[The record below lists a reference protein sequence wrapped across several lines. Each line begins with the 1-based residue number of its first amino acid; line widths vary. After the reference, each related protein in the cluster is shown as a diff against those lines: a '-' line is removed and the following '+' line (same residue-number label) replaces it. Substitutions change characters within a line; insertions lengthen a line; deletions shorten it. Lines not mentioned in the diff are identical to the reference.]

1 MAKSNAILNI
11 IFGADTKQLDRALGG
26 VAKKLRGTAEN
37 LNGLGQSLSLGLTAP
52 IAAFAGLA
60 TKSFVDSAK
69 AIAQVEAAVKSTGGA
84 AGRSVDQLSTL
95 AEGLQRVSLF
105 DDDEILQNVT
115 ANLLTFTN
123 VAGTEFDRAQ
133 QAVLDLSTRLGTDLT
148 SATVQVGKAL
158 NDPIKGV
165 TSLGRAGVQFTAQ
178 QKELIETLV
187 ESGDVA
193 GAQAVIL
200 GELETQFGG
209 AAAAAANAD
218 PYTQLANEIGNLAEE
233 FGGIINDAIKPL
245 LGFIRE
251 VVDEVK
257 GWSDGTKTLALV
269 IAGLLAAIGPT
280 LIAVGAMIDAFVT
293 IKGAMKLLT
302 IEQLKLNA
310 AALAN
315 PYVLLAAAMVGLGV
329 AIFQMSKRATDAE
342 TKVAAL
348 RDKVNDLTDAE
359 ANLEKQKAISDQAE
373 KVRKLAAEYEVL
385 SKQRAQGDQF
395 EQRIFNQR
403 KQQVKDELANAQK
416 TLEGYQKLATQKES
430 DAYWSGVAKERLAEL
445 NGTRRASNQA
455 VTEEADA
462 LAAVEQPAKNYVDTL
477 NERLAAIDAEYKIT
491 GDLNDRVTA
500 QAEAYKTAAIAAQ
513 LLGNE
518 TEALA
523 LKQEMLNRAVA
534 PEMLTPINPNAD
546 TSGVTNTEGPI
557 VSNATTEAINAQI
570 DAMTGLGS
578 AFDDTKQKGLDFA
591 AAVEQAIEQA
601 AESIVINLAAMAGQA
616 LSSGQGMKG
625 AGRMILGT
633 IADLAIRVGEI
644 AVGVGITI
652 KGIQKALAN
661 LNPAVA
667 LIAGV
672 ALIALG
678 SYAKAELAKSAQ
690 GRSSSG
696 GGGASLGVPAFAQ
709 GGLVTGPMLAMVGDN
724 PSGKEAIIPFERMGE
739 FMKMMG
745 GGQGAQQVVV
755 TGRISGRDLILSNER
770 TRYDRT
776 RTKG

>member
-26 VAKKLRGTAEN
+26 VAKKLRSTAEN
-37 LNGLGQSLSLGLTAP
+37 LNGLGQNLSLGLTAP

-84 AGRSVDQLSTL
+84 AGRSVDQLSEM

-158 NDPIKGV
+158 NDPVKGV
-165 TSLGRAGVQFTAQ
+165 TALGRAGVQFTAQ

-233 FGGIINDAIKPL
+233 FGGIINDALKPL
-245 LGFIRE
+245 LAFIRD

-257 GWSDGTKTLALV
+257 GWSDGTKTLAAV
-269 IAGLLAAIGPT
+269 IGALLAALGPT
-280 LIAVGAMIDAFVT
+280 LIAVAAMIDAFVT
-293 IKGAMKLLT
+293 LRGALKLLT
-302 IEQLKLNA
+302 MEQLKLNA

-329 AIFQMSKRATDAE
+329 AIFEMSKRATDAE
-342 TKVAAL
+342 TKVAGL
-348 RDKVNDLTDAE
+348 RDKIDGLTDAE
-359 ANLEKQKAISDQAE
+359 ARLEKQKAISDQAE

-430 DAYWSGVAKERLAEL
+430 DAYWSGVASERLAEL
-445 NGTRRASNQA
+445 NGRRKTSNQL
-455 VTEEADA
+455 VTDEADA
-462 LAAVEQPAKNYVDTL
+462 LASVEQPAKTYIDTL
-477 NERLAAIDAEYKIT
+477 NERLAAIDAEYAIT
-491 GDLNDRVTA
+491 GNLNDRVTA

-523 LKQEMLNRAVA
+523 LKQQMLARVAAPEALTVA
-534 PEMLTPINPNAD
+534 PLRNAPVTPEIVVN
-546 TSGVTNTEGPI
+546 TNTA
-557 VSNATTEAINAQI
+557 SAIQAQI
-570 DAMTGLGS
+570 DALTGLGT
-578 AFDDTKQKGLDFA
+578 AYDNAQQKGLDFA
-591 AAVEQAIEQA
+591 SAIEDAIEQA
-601 AESIVINLAAMAGQA
+601 AESIVFNLAAMAGAA
-616 LSSGQGMKG
+616 LSSGDGMQG
-625 AGRMILGT
+625 AGRMIIATL
-633 IADLAIRVGEI
+633 ADLAIQVGQI
-644 AVGVGITI
+644 AIGVGITI
-652 KGIQKALAN
+652 DGIQKALVN
-661 LNPAVA
+661 LNPYVA
-667 LIAGV
+667 LAAGIALV
-672 ALIALG
+672 ALG
-678 SYAKAELAKSAQ
+678 SFAKSELAKAARRQST
-690 GRSSSG
+690 GGSG
-696 GGGASLGVPAFAQ
+696 PSLGVPAFAQ

-724 PSGKEAIIPFERMGE
+724 ASGKEAIIPFERMGE

-745 GGQGAQQVVV
+745 GGQSTQQVVV

-770 TRYDRT
+770 TIYDRT

>member
-165 TSLGRAGVQFTAQ
+165 TALGRAGVQFTAQ

-233 FGGIINDAIKPL
+233 FGGIINDALKPL

-430 DAYWSGVAKERLAEL
+430 DAYWSGIAKERLAEL

-455 VTEEADA
+455 VTDEADA
-462 LAAVEQPAKNYVDTL
+462 LASVEQPAKTYVDTL

-523 LKQEMLNRAVA
+523 LKQEMLNRSIAPEPLAVA
-534 PEMLTPINPNAD
+534 PLANAAVTPEIVV
-546 TSGVTNTEGPI
+546 SG
-557 VSNATTEAINAQI
+557 STTEAINQLIEAT
-570 DAMTGLGS
+570 TGVGT
-578 AFDDTKQKGLDFA
+578 AFDDARQKGLNFANDVASAIESAVEGMVVDFA
-591 AAVEQAIEQA
+591 M
-601 AESIVINLAAMAGQA
+601 MAGAA

-625 AGRMILGT
+625 MGRMILT
-633 IADLAIRVGEI
+633 TLADLAIQVGQI
-644 AVGVGITI
+644 AIGVGISIEGI
-652 KGIQKALAN
+652 KKALAT

-667 LIAGV
+667 IIAGV
-672 ALIALG
+672 ALVAIG
-678 SYAKAELAKSAQ
+678 SFAKSELAKAAQ
-690 GRSSSG
+690 RRSSG
-696 GGGASLGVPAFAQ
+696 GGAGASLGVPAFAQ

-745 GGQGAQQVVV
+745 GGQSAQQVVV

>member
-26 VAKKLRGTAEN
+26 VAKKLRSTAEN

-84 AGRSVDQLSTL
+84 AGKSVDGL
-95 AEGLQRVSLF
+95 AKMASELQRVSLF

-165 TSLGRAGVQFTAQ
+165 TALGRAGVQFSAQ
-178 QKELIETLV
+178 QKELIATLV

-200 GELETQFGG
+200 SELETQFGG

-233 FGGIINDAIKPL
+233 FGGIINDALKPL
-245 LGFIRE
+245 LAFIRD

-257 GWSDGTKTLALV
+257 GWSDETKTLAVV
-269 IAGLLAAIGPT
+269 IGGLLAALGPT
-280 LIAVGAMIDAFVT
+280 LIAVGALINSFVT
-293 IKGAMKLLT
+293 LRGALKLLT

-342 TKVAAL
+342 TKVAGL
-348 RDKVNDLTDAE
+348 RDKIDGLTDAE
-359 ANLEKQKAISDQAE
+359 ARLEKQKAISDQAE

-416 TLEGYQKLATQKES
+416 TLEGYQKLSTQKES
-430 DAYWSGVAKERLAEL
+430 DAYWSQRRTAEIQAQAEAERKAALEAELAAADAKRRREEAAAAAIAYQTQLEQRLA
-445 NGTRRASNQA
+445 G
-455 VTEEADA
+455 
-462 LAAVEQPAKNYVDTL
+462 
-477 NERLAAIDAEYKIT
+477 IDAEYAIT

-500 QAEAYKTAAIAAQ
+500 QAAAFRDAAIAAQ

-523 LKQEMLNRAVA
+523 LKQEMLARVAAPEALAVA
-534 PEMLTPINPNAD
+534 PLTNAP
-546 TSGVTNTEGPI
+546 VTPEI
-557 VSNATTEAINAQI
+557 VVGNSAADAIQAQI
-570 DAMTGLGS
+570 EATTGLGT
-578 AFDDTKQKGLDFA
+578 AFDDTRQKAVGFA
-591 AAVEQAIEQA
+591 TDVAGAMETA
-601 AESIVINLAAMAGQA
+601 AEGMAVSFGMMLGESLATGDK
-616 LSSGQGMKG
+616 LQGVG
-625 AGRMILGT
+625 TMILT
-633 IADLAIRVGEI
+633 TLADLAIQVGQI
-644 AVGVGITI
+644 AIGVGISVEAI
-652 KGIQKALAN
+652 KTALMT
-661 LNPAVA
+661 LNPIVAV
-667 LIAGV
+667 IAGI
-672 ALIALG
+672 ALVALG
-678 SYAKAELAKSAQ
+678 SAAKNALAQSA
-690 GRSSSG
+690 G
-696 GGGASLGVPAFAQ
+696 GGDSAGSRGVPAFAQ

-739 FMKMMG
+739 FMKMA
-745 GGQGAQQVVV
+745 GAGEPKTQNVVV
-755 TGRISGRDLILSNER
+755 TGRISGRDIYITNER
-770 TRYDRT
+770 ATKETKRYR
-776 RTKG
+776 

>member
-26 VAKKLRGTAEN
+26 VAKKLRSTAEN
-37 LNGLGQSLSLGLTAP
+37 LNGLGQNLSLGLTAP

-84 AGRSVDQLSTL
+84 AGRSVDQLSEM

-158 NDPIKGV
+158 NDPVKGV
-165 TSLGRAGVQFTAQ
+165 TALGRAGVQFTAQ

-233 FGGIINDAIKPL
+233 FGGIINDALKPL
-245 LGFIRE
+245 LAFIRD

-257 GWSDGTKTLALV
+257 GWSDGTKTLAVV
-269 IAGLLAAIGPT
+269 IGALLAALGPT
-280 LIAVGAMIDAFVT
+280 LIAVAAMIDAFVT
-293 IKGAMKLLT
+293 LRGALKLLT
-302 IEQLKLNA
+302 MEQLKLNA

-329 AIFQMSKRATDAE
+329 AIFEMSKRATDAE
-342 TKVAAL
+342 TKVAGL
-348 RDKVNDLTDAE
+348 RDKIDGLTDAE
-359 ANLEKQKAISDQAE
+359 ARLEKQKAISDQAE

-430 DAYWSGVAKERLAEL
+430 DAYWSGVASERLAEL
-445 NGTRRASNQA
+445 NGRRKTSNQL
-455 VTEEADA
+455 VTDEADA
-462 LAAVEQPAKNYVDTL
+462 LASVEQPAKTYIDTL
-477 NERLAAIDAEYKIT
+477 NERLAAIDAEYAIT
-491 GDLNDRVTA
+491 GNLNDRVTA

-523 LKQEMLNRAVA
+523 LKQQMLARAAAPEPLAVA
-534 PEMLTPINPNAD
+534 PLANAPVTPEIVTGNGAAD
-546 TSGVTNTEGPI
+546 
-557 VSNATTEAINAQI
+557 AIQAQI
-570 DAMTGLGS
+570 EATTGLGT
-578 AFDDTKQKGLDFA
+578 AFDDTRQKAVGFA
-591 AAVEQAIEQA
+591 TDVAGAMETA
-601 AESIVINLAAMAGQA
+601 AEGMAVSFGMMLGESLATGNK
-616 LSSGQGMKG
+616 LQGVG
-625 AGRMILGT
+625 TMILT
-633 IADLAIRVGEI
+633 TLADLAIQVGQI
-644 AVGVGITI
+644 AIGVGISVEAI
-652 KGIQKALAN
+652 KTALMT
-661 LNPAVA
+661 LNPIVAV
-667 LIAGV
+667 IAGI
-672 ALIALG
+672 ALVALG
-678 SYAKAELAKSAQ
+678 SAAKNALAQSA
-690 GRSSSG
+690 G
-696 GGGASLGVPAFAQ
+696 GGDSAGSRGVPAFAQ

-739 FMKMMG
+739 FMKMA
-745 GGQGAQQVVV
+745 GAGEPKTQNVVV
-755 TGRISGRDLILSNER
+755 TGRISGRDIYITNER
-770 TRYDRT
+770 AVKETKRYR
-776 RTKG
+776 

>member
-26 VAKKLRGTAEN
+26 VAKRLRETADN
-37 LNGLGQSLSLGLTAP
+37 LNGLGQNLSLGLTAP

-84 AGRSVDQLSTL
+84 AGKSVDGL
-95 AEGLQRVSLF
+95 AKMASELQRVSLF

-165 TSLGRAGVQFTAQ
+165 TALGRAGVQFTAQ
-178 QKELIETLV
+178 QKELIATLV

-233 FGGIINDAIKPL
+233 FGGIINDALKPL
-245 LGFIRE
+245 LALIRE
-251 VVDEVK
+251 VVDEVS
-257 GWSDGTKTLALV
+257 GWSDGTKTLAVV
-269 IAGLLAAIGPT
+269 IGGLLAAIGPT
-280 LIAVGAMIDAFVT
+280 LIAVSGMINAFAT
-293 IKGAMKLLT
+293 IKGAMKLAR

-310 AALAN
+310 SVLAN
-315 PYVLLAAAMVGLGV
+315 PYVIAAAAVVALGIAIYTFTRRAETAVQKIDKLRDSVKGLAASESILEINQ
-329 AIFQMSKRATDAE
+329 AIDEQGKKVEELRNLYNTLRGGPSKE
-342 TKVAAL
+342 QLLKEL
-348 RDKVNDLTDAE
+348 K
-359 ANLEKQKAISDQAE
+359 
-373 KVRKLAAEYEVL
+373 AAEE
-385 SKQRAQGDQF
+385 
-395 EQRIFNQR
+395 
-403 KQQVKDELANAQK
+403 
-416 TLEGYQKLATQKES
+416 TLEGYKKLRAQKES
-430 DAYWSGVAKERLAEL
+430 DAYWSQRRTAEIEAQAEAEREAAAEAERVAAEAKQRRKEAE
-445 NGTRRASNQA
+445 
-455 VTEEADA
+455 
-462 LAAVEQPAKNYVDTL
+462 AAAKAYLTQLDD
-477 NERLAAIDAEYKIT
+477 RLAAIDAEYKIT
-491 GDLNDRVTA
+491 GDLNNRVTS
-500 QAEAYKTAAIAAQ
+500 QAAAYRDAAIAAQ

-523 LKQEMLNRAVA
+523 LKQEMLNRVVA
-534 PEMLTPINPNAD
+534 PEVLTPINPNAD
-546 TSGVTNTEGPI
+546 TGPVTNTGGPI

-570 DAMTGLGS
+570 EALTGLGT
-578 AFDDTKQKGLDFA
+578 AYDNAQQKGLNFA
-591 AAVEQAIEQA
+591 AAIEDAIEQA
-601 AESIVINLAAMAGQA
+601 AESIVFNLAAMAGAA
-616 LSSGQGMKG
+616 LSSGDGMQG
-625 AGRMILGT
+625 AGRMIIATL
-633 IADLAIRVGEI
+633 ADLAIQVGQI
-644 AVGVGITI
+644 AIGVGITI
-652 KGIQKALAN
+652 DGIQKALVN
-661 LNPAVA
+661 LNPYVA
-667 LIAGV
+667 LAAGIALV
-672 ALIALG
+672 ALG
-678 SYAKAELAKSAQ
+678 SFAKSELAKAARRQST
-690 GRSSSG
+690 GGSG
-696 GGGASLGVPAFAQ
+696 PSLGVPAFAQ

-724 PSGKEAIIPFERMGE
+724 ASGKEAIIPFERMGE

-745 GGQGAQQVVV
+745 GGQSTQQVVV

-770 TRYDRT
+770 TIYDRT

>member
-165 TSLGRAGVQFTAQ
+165 TALGRAGVQFTAQ
-178 QKELIETLV
+178 QKELIATLV

-233 FGGIINDAIKPL
+233 FGGIINDALKPL
-245 LGFIRE
+245 LGFIRD

-257 GWSDGTKTLALV
+257 GWSDGTKTLAVV
-269 IAGLLAAIGPT
+269 IGALLAALGPT
-280 LIAVGAMIDAFVT
+280 LIAVGALINSFVT
-293 IKGAMKLLT
+293 LRGALKLLT

-342 TKVAAL
+342 TKVEGL
-348 RDKVNDLTDAE
+348 RDKIDGLTDAE
-359 ANLEKQKAISDQAE
+359 ARLEKQKAISDQTE

-385 SKQRAQGDQF
+385 SKQRAQGDQQ

-430 DAYWSGVAKERLAEL
+430 DAYWSRIAKERLAEL

-455 VTEEADA
+455 VTDEADA
-462 LAAVEQPAKNYVDTL
+462 LASVEQPAKTYVDTL
-477 NERLAAIDAEYKIT
+477 NERLAAIDAEYAIT
-491 GDLNDRVTA
+491 GNLNDRVTA
-500 QAEAYKTAAIAAQ
+500 QAEAYETAAIAAQ
-513 LLGNE
+513 LLGKE

-534 PEMLTPINPNAD
+534 PEVLTPINPNAD
-546 TSGVTNTEGPI
+546 TGRVTNTGGPI

-570 DAMTGLGS
+570 EALTGLGT
-578 AFDDTKQKGLDFA
+578 AYDNAQQKGLNFA
-591 AAVEQAIEQA
+591 AAIEDAIEQA
-601 AESIVINLAAMAGQA
+601 AESIVFNLAAMAGAA
-616 LSSGQGMKG
+616 LSSGDGMQG
-625 AGRMILGT
+625 AGRMIIATL
-633 IADLAIRVGEI
+633 ADLAIQVGQI
-644 AVGVGITI
+644 AIGVGITI
-652 KGIQKALAN
+652 DGIQKALVN
-661 LNPAVA
+661 LNPYVA
-667 LIAGV
+667 LAAGIALV
-672 ALIALG
+672 ALG
-678 SYAKAELAKSAQ
+678 SFAKSELAKAARRQ
-690 GRSSSG
+690 SSG
-696 GGGASLGVPAFAQ
+696 GSGPSLGVPAFAQ

-745 GGQGAQQVVV
+745 GGQSAQQVVV

-770 TRYDRT
+770 TIYDRT

>member
-26 VAKKLRGTAEN
+26 VAKKLRSTAEN
-37 LNGLGQSLSLGLTAP
+37 LNGLGQNLSLGLTAP

-84 AGRSVDQLSTL
+84 AGKSVDGL
-95 AEGLQRVSLF
+95 AKMASELQRVSLF

-165 TSLGRAGVQFTAQ
+165 TALGRAGVQFTAQ
-178 QKELIETLV
+178 QKELIATLV

-233 FGGIINDAIKPL
+233 FGGIINDALKPL
-245 LGFIRE
+245 LGFIRD

-257 GWSDGTKTLALV
+257 GWSDGTKTLAVV
-269 IAGLLAAIGPT
+269 IGALLAALGPT
-280 LIAVGAMIDAFVT
+280 LIAVGALINSFVT
-293 IKGAMKLLT
+293 LRGALKLLT

-342 TKVAAL
+342 TKVEGL
-348 RDKVNDLTDAE
+348 RDKIDGLTDAE
-359 ANLEKQKAISDQAE
+359 AKLEKQKAISDQAE

-385 SKQRAQGDQF
+385 SKQRAQGDQQ

-430 DAYWSGVAKERLAEL
+430 DAYWSGVAKERLAVL

-462 LAAVEQPAKNYVDTL
+462 LASVEEPAKTYVDTL
-477 NERLAAIDAEYKIT
+477 NERLAAIDAEYAIT

-523 LKQEMLNRAVA
+523 LKQQMLARAAAPEPLAVA
-534 PEMLTPINPNAD
+534 PLANAPVTPEIVTGNGAAD
-546 TSGVTNTEGPI
+546 
-557 VSNATTEAINAQI
+557 AIQAQI
-570 DAMTGLGS
+570 EATTGLGT
-578 AFDDTKQKGLDFA
+578 AFDDTRQKAVGFA
-591 AAVEQAIEQA
+591 TDVAGAMETA
-601 AESIVINLAAMAGQA
+601 AEGMAVSFGMMLGESLATGNK
-616 LSSGQGMKG
+616 LQGVG
-625 AGRMILGT
+625 TMILT
-633 IADLAIRVGEI
+633 TLADLAIQVGQI
-644 AVGVGITI
+644 AIGVGISVEAI
-652 KGIQKALAN
+652 KTALMT
-661 LNPAVA
+661 LNPIVAV
-667 LIAGV
+667 IAGI
-672 ALIALG
+672 ALVALG
-678 SYAKAELAKSAQ
+678 SAAKNALAQSA
-690 GRSSSG
+690 G
-696 GGGASLGVPAFAQ
+696 GGDSAGSRGVPAFAQ

-739 FMKMMG
+739 FMKMA
-745 GGQGAQQVVV
+745 GAGEPKTQNVVV
-755 TGRISGRDLILSNER
+755 TGRISGRDIYITNER
-770 TRYDRT
+770 AVKETKRYR
-776 RTKG
+776 

>member
-165 TSLGRAGVQFTAQ
+165 TALGRAGVQFTAQ

-430 DAYWSGVAKERLAEL
+430 DAYWSGIAKERLAEL

-462 LAAVEQPAKNYVDTL
+462 LASVEQPAKTYVDTL

-534 PEMLTPINPNAD
+534 PEVLTPINPNAD
-546 TSGVTNTEGPI
+546 TGPVTNTGGPI

-570 DAMTGLGS
+570 EALTGLGT
-578 AFDDTKQKGLDFA
+578 AYDNAQQKGLNFA
-591 AAVEQAIEQA
+591 AAIEDAIEQA
-601 AESIVINLAAMAGQA
+601 AESIVFNLAAMAGAA
-616 LSSGQGMKG
+616 LSSGDGMQG
-625 AGRMILGT
+625 AGRMIIATL
-633 IADLAIRVGEI
+633 ADLAIQVGQI
-644 AVGVGITI
+644 AIGVGITI
-652 KGIQKALAN
+652 DGIQKALVN
-661 LNPAVA
+661 LNPYVA
-667 LIAGV
+667 LAAGIALV
-672 ALIALG
+672 ALG
-678 SYAKAELAKSAQ
+678 SFAKSELAKAARRQST
-690 GRSSSG
+690 GGSG
-696 GGGASLGVPAFAQ
+696 PSLGVPAFAQ

>member
-165 TSLGRAGVQFTAQ
+165 TALGRAGVQFTAQ

-233 FGGIINDAIKPL
+233 FGGIINDALKPL

-257 GWSDGTKTLALV
+257 GWSDGTKTLAVV
-269 IAGLLAAIGPT
+269 IGALLAALGPT
-280 LIAVGAMIDAFVT
+280 LIAVGALINSFVT
-293 IKGAMKLLT
+293 LRGALKLLT

-342 TKVAAL
+342 TKVEGL
-348 RDKVNDLTDAE
+348 RDKIDGLTDAE
-359 ANLEKQKAISDQAE
+359 ARLEKQKAISDQAE

-445 NGTRRASNQA
+445 NGKRKTSNQL
-455 VTEEADA
+455 VTEEAEA
-462 LAAVEQPAKNYVDTL
+462 LASVEQPAKTYIDTL

-523 LKQEMLNRAVA
+523 LKQEMLNAQPA
-534 PEMLTPINPNAD
+534 PQALISRSRNQYIIDALAANP
-546 TSGVTNTEGPI
+546 GGIQTNNT
-557 VSNATTEAINAQI
+557 AAAAIQAQI
-570 DAMTGLGS
+570 EATTGLGT
-578 AFDDTKQKGLDFA
+578 AFDDTRQKAVGFA
-591 AAVEQAIEQA
+591 TDVAGAMETA
-601 AESIVINLAAMAGQA
+601 AEGMAVSFGMMLGESLATGNK
-616 LSSGQGMKG
+616 LQGVG
-625 AGRMILGT
+625 TMILT
-633 IADLAIRVGEI
+633 TLADLAIQVGQI
-644 AVGVGITI
+644 AIGVGISVEAI
-652 KGIQKALAN
+652 KTALMT
-661 LNPAVA
+661 LNPIVAV
-667 LIAGV
+667 IAGI
-672 ALIALG
+672 ALVALG
-678 SYAKAELAKSAQ
+678 SAAKNALAQSA
-690 GRSSSG
+690 G
-696 GGGASLGVPAFAQ
+696 GGDSAGSRGVPAFAQ

-739 FMKMMG
+739 FMKMA
-745 GGQGAQQVVV
+745 GAGEPKTQNVVV
-755 TGRISGRDLILSNER
+755 TGRISGRDIYITNER
-770 TRYDRT
+770 AVKETKRYR
-776 RTKG
+776 

>member
-165 TSLGRAGVQFTAQ
+165 TALGRAGVQFSAQ
-178 QKELIETLV
+178 QKELIATLV

-233 FGGIINDAIKPL
+233 FGGIINDALKPL
-245 LGFIRE
+245 LGFIRD

-257 GWSDGTKTLALV
+257 GWSDETKTLAV
-269 IAGLLAAIGPT
+269 VVGGLLAALGPT
-280 LIAVGAMIDAFVT
+280 LIAVGSMINALVT
-293 IKGAMKLLT
+293 IKGALKLAT

-315 PYVLLAAAMVGLGV
+315 PYLLAAAAITALGV
-329 AIFQMSKRATDAE
+329 SIYAFNKRSTDAKE
-342 TKVAAL
+342 KV
-348 RDKVNDLTDAE
+348 DDLKKSVEGLTSAE
-359 ANLEKQKAISDQAE
+359 AAYEAQKAVTEQAE
-373 KVRKLAAEYEVL
+373 KVRKLREAYEAL
-385 SKQRAQGDQF
+385 ADKRAIGDQQD
-395 EQRIFNQR
+395 QRIFNTQ
-403 KQQVKDELANAQK
+403 KQQAKDVLANAEK
-416 TLEGYQKLATQKES
+416 ELEGYRKILEQKKS
-430 DAYWSGVAKERLAEL
+430 DAYWSGVASERLAEL
-445 NGTRRASNQA
+445 NENRKASNETIVEEGQA
-455 VTEEADA
+455 LASTEE
-462 LAAVEQPAKNYVDTL
+462 PAKTYIDTL
-477 NERLAAIDAEYKIT
+477 NERLAAIDAEYKVT
-491 GDLNDRVTA
+491 GDLTVRVDA
-500 QAEAYKTAAIAAQ
+500 IAEAYKTAAIAAQ

-523 LKQEMLNRAVA
+523 LKQEMLARVAAPEPLAVA
-534 PEMLTPINPNAD
+534 PLANAPVTPEIVTGNGAAD
-546 TSGVTNTEGPI
+546 
-557 VSNATTEAINAQI
+557 AIQAQI
-570 DAMTGLGS
+570 EATTGLGT
-578 AFDDTKQKGLDFA
+578 AFDDTRQKAVGFA
-591 AAVEQAIEQA
+591 TDVAGAMETA
-601 AESIVINLAAMAGQA
+601 AEGMAVSFGMMLGESLATGNK
-616 LSSGQGMKG
+616 LQGVG
-625 AGRMILGT
+625 TMILT
-633 IADLAIRVGEI
+633 TLADLAIQVGQI
-644 AVGVGITI
+644 AIGVGVSVDAI
-652 KGIQKALAN
+652 KKALLT
-661 LNPAVA
+661 LNPIVA
-667 LIAGV
+667 IIAGV
-672 ALIALG
+672 ALVALG
-678 SYAKAELAKSAQ
+678 SAAKNALANSA
-690 GRSSSG
+690 G
-696 GGGASLGVPAFAQ
+696 GGGDGGGGGIMSRLGFPAFAQ

-739 FMKMMG
+739 FMKMA
-745 GGQGAQQVVV
+745 GAGEPKTQNVVV
-755 TGRISGRDLILSNER
+755 TGRISGRDIYITNER
-770 TRYDRT
+770 AVKETKRYR
-776 RTKG
+776 

>member
-165 TSLGRAGVQFTAQ
+165 TALGRAGVQFSAQ
-178 QKELIETLV
+178 QKELIATLV

-233 FGGIINDAIKPL
+233 FGGIINDALKPL

-257 GWSDGTKTLALV
+257 GWSDETKTLAVV
-269 IAGLLAAIGPT
+269 IGALLAALGPT
-280 LIAVGAMIDAFVT
+280 LIAVGALINSFVT
-293 IKGAMKLLT
+293 LRGALKLLT

-342 TKVAAL
+342 TKVAGL

-359 ANLEKQKAISDQAE
+359 AKLEAQKAISDQAE

-416 TLEGYQKLATQKES
+416 TLEGFKSVAEQRELDAYISRVRQKEL
-430 DAYWSGVAKERLAEL
+430 DKERKAALDLL
-445 NGTRRASNQA
+445 NGNLNATGQ
-455 VTEEADA
+455 TE
-462 LAAVEQPAKNYVDTL
+462 AAAKTYTETL
-477 NERLAAIDAEYKIT
+477 EEKLAAIEAEYKIT

-500 QAEAYKTAAIAAQ
+500 QAAAFREAAIAAQ

-523 LKQEMLNRAVA
+523 LKQEMLNRVVA
-534 PEMLTPINPNAD
+534 PEVLTPINPNAD
-546 TSGVTNTEGPI
+546 TGPVTNTGGPI

-570 DAMTGLGS
+570 EALTGLGT
-578 AFDDTKQKGLDFA
+578 AYDNAQQKGLNFA
-591 AAVEQAIEQA
+591 AAIEDAIEQA
-601 AESIVINLAAMAGQA
+601 AESIVFNLAAMAGAA
-616 LSSGQGMKG
+616 LSSGDGMQG
-625 AGRMILGT
+625 AGRMIIATL
-633 IADLAIRVGEI
+633 ADLAIQVGQI
-644 AVGVGITI
+644 AIGVGITI
-652 KGIQKALAN
+652 DGIQKALVN
-661 LNPAVA
+661 LNPYVA
-667 LIAGV
+667 LAAGIALV
-672 ALIALG
+672 ALG
-678 SYAKAELAKSAQ
+678 SFAKSELAKAARRQST
-690 GRSSSG
+690 GGSG
-696 GGGASLGVPAFAQ
+696 PSLGVPAFAQ

-724 PSGKEAIIPFERMGE
+724 ASGKEAIIPFERMGE

-745 GGQGAQQVVV
+745 GGQSTQQVVV

-770 TRYDRT
+770 TIYDRT

>member
-26 VAKKLRGTAEN
+26 VAKKLRSTAEN
-37 LNGLGQSLSLGLTAP
+37 LNGLGQNLSLGLTAP

-84 AGRSVDQLSTL
+84 AGRSVDQLSEM

-165 TSLGRAGVQFTAQ
+165 TALGRAGVQFTAQ
-178 QKELIETLV
+178 QKELIATLV

-233 FGGIINDAIKPL
+233 FGGIINDALKPL
-245 LGFIRE
+245 LAFIRD

-257 GWSDGTKTLALV
+257 GWSDGTKTLAVV
-269 IAGLLAAIGPT
+269 IGALLAALGPT
-280 LIAVGAMIDAFVT
+280 LIAVAAMIDAFVT
-293 IKGAMKLLT
+293 LRGALKLLT
-302 IEQLKLNA
+302 MEQLKLNA

-329 AIFQMSKRATDAE
+329 AIFEMSKRATDAE
-342 TKVAAL
+342 TKVAGL
-348 RDKVNDLTDAE
+348 RDKIDGLTDAE
-359 ANLEKQKAISDQAE
+359 ARLEKQKAISDQAE

-430 DAYWSGVAKERLAEL
+430 DAYWSGVASERLAEL
-445 NGTRRASNQA
+445 NGRRKTSNQL
-455 VTEEADA
+455 VTDEADA
-462 LAAVEQPAKNYVDTL
+462 LASVEQPAKTYIDTL
-477 NERLAAIDAEYKIT
+477 NERLAAIDAEYAIT
-491 GDLNDRVTA
+491 GNLNDRVTA

-523 LKQEMLNRAVA
+523 LKQQMLARAAAPEPLAVA
-534 PEMLTPINPNAD
+534 PLANAPVTPEIVTGNGAAD
-546 TSGVTNTEGPI
+546 
-557 VSNATTEAINAQI
+557 AIQAQI
-570 DAMTGLGS
+570 EATTGLGT
-578 AFDDTKQKGLDFA
+578 AFDDTRQKAVGFA
-591 AAVEQAIEQA
+591 TDVAGAMETA
-601 AESIVINLAAMAGQA
+601 AEGMAVSFGMMLGESLATGNK
-616 LSSGQGMKG
+616 LQGVG
-625 AGRMILGT
+625 TMILT
-633 IADLAIRVGEI
+633 TLADLAIQVGQI
-644 AVGVGITI
+644 AIGVGISVEAI
-652 KGIQKALAN
+652 KTALMT
-661 LNPAVA
+661 LNPIVAV
-667 LIAGV
+667 IAGI
-672 ALIALG
+672 ALVALG
-678 SYAKAELAKSAQ
+678 SAAKNALAQSA
-690 GRSSSG
+690 G
-696 GGGASLGVPAFAQ
+696 GGDSAGSRGVPAFAQ

-739 FMKMMG
+739 FMKMA
-745 GGQGAQQVVV
+745 GAGEPKTQNVVV
-755 TGRISGRDLILSNER
+755 TGRISGRDIYITNER
-770 TRYDRT
+770 AVKETKRYR
-776 RTKG
+776 

>member
-26 VAKKLRGTAEN
+26 VAKRLRETADN
-37 LNGLGQSLSLGLTAP
+37 LNGLGQNLSLGLTAP

-84 AGRSVDQLSTL
+84 AGKSVDGL
-95 AEGLQRVSLF
+95 AKMASELQRVSLF

-158 NDPIKGV
+158 NDPVKGV
-165 TSLGRAGVQFTAQ
+165 TALGRAGVQFTAQ

-233 FGGIINDAIKPL
+233 FGGIINDALKPL

-257 GWSDGTKTLALV
+257 GWSDETKALAV
-269 IAGLLAAIGPT
+269 VVGGLLAAIGPT
-280 LIAVGAMIDAFVT
+280 LIAVSGMINAFVT
-293 IKGAMKLLT
+293 IKGAMKLAR
-302 IEQLKLNA
+302 IEQTKLNA
-310 AALAN
+310 SVLAN
-315 PYVLLAAAMVGLGV
+315 PYVIAAAAVVALGYAIYTFTRRAETAVQKIDKLRDSVKGLAASESILEINQ
-329 AIFQMSKRATDAE
+329 AIDEQGKKVEELRNLYNTLRGGPSKE
-342 TKVAAL
+342 QLLKEL
-348 RDKVNDLTDAE
+348 K
-359 ANLEKQKAISDQAE
+359 
-373 KVRKLAAEYEVL
+373 AAEE
-385 SKQRAQGDQF
+385 
-395 EQRIFNQR
+395 
-403 KQQVKDELANAQK
+403 
-416 TLEGYQKLATQKES
+416 TLEGYKKLRAQKES
-430 DAYWSGVAKERLAEL
+430 DAYWSQRRTAEIEAQAEAEREAAAEAERVAAEAKQRRKEAE
-445 NGTRRASNQA
+445 
-455 VTEEADA
+455 
-462 LAAVEQPAKNYVDTL
+462 AAAKAYLTQLDD
-477 NERLAAIDAEYKIT
+477 RLAAIDAEYKIT
-491 GDLNDRVTA
+491 GDLNNRVTS
-500 QAEAYKTAAIAAQ
+500 QAAAYRDAAIAAQ

-518 TEALA
+518 TEALR
-523 LKQEMLNRAVA
+523 LKQEMLNRSIAPEPLAVA
-534 PEMLTPINPNAD
+534 PLASPTVTPEIVVS
-546 TSGVTNTEGPI
+546 TSTTDAIRQLIE
-557 VSNATTEAINAQI
+557 ATTGVG
-570 DAMTGLGS
+570 T
-578 AFDDTKQKGLDFA
+578 AFDNARQKGLNFANDVASAIESAVEGMVVDFA
-591 AAVEQAIEQA
+591 M
-601 AESIVINLAAMAGQA
+601 MAGAA

-625 AGRMILGT
+625 MGRMILT
-633 IADLAIRVGEI
+633 TLADLAIQVGQI
-644 AVGVGITI
+644 AIGVGISIEGI
-652 KGIQKALAN
+652 KKALAT

-667 LIAGV
+667 IIAG
-672 ALIALG
+672 IALVAIG
-678 SYAKAELAKSAQ
+678 SFAKSELAKAAQ
-690 GRSSSG
+690 RRSSG
-696 GGGASLGVPAFAQ
+696 GAAGASLGVPAFAQ

-724 PSGKEAIIPFERMGE
+724 ASGKEAIIPFERMGE

>member
-26 VAKKLRGTAEN
+26 VAKKLRSTAEN
-37 LNGLGQSLSLGLTAP
+37 LNGLGQNLSLGLTAP

-84 AGRSVDQLSTL
+84 AGKSVDGL
-95 AEGLQRVSLF
+95 AKMASELQRVSLF

-165 TSLGRAGVQFTAQ
+165 TALGRAGVQFTAQ
-178 QKELIETLV
+178 QKELIATLV

-233 FGGIINDAIKPL
+233 FGGIINDALKPL
-245 LGFIRE
+245 LGFIRD

-257 GWSDGTKTLALV
+257 GWSDGTKTLAVV
-269 IAGLLAAIGPT
+269 IGGLLAALGPT
-280 LIAVGAMIDAFVT
+280 LIAVGALINSFVT
-293 IKGAMKLLT
+293 LRGALKLLT

-329 AIFQMSKRATDAE
+329 AIFEMSKRATDAE
-342 TKVAAL
+342 TKVAGL
-348 RDKVNDLTDAE
+348 RDKIDGLTDAE
-359 ANLEKQKAISDQAE
+359 ARLEKQKAISDQAE

-430 DAYWSGVAKERLAEL
+430 DAYWSGVASERLAEL
-445 NGTRRASNQA
+445 NGRRKTSNQL

-462 LAAVEQPAKNYVDTL
+462 LASVEQPAKTYIDTL
-477 NERLAAIDAEYKIT
+477 NERLASIDAEYAIT
-491 GDLNDRVTA
+491 GNLNDRVTA

-523 LKQEMLNRAVA
+523 LKQEMLARVAAPEALAVA
-534 PEMLTPINPNAD
+534 PLTNAP
-546 TSGVTNTEGPI
+546 VTPEI
-557 VSNATTEAINAQI
+557 VVGNSAADAIQAQI
-570 DAMTGLGS
+570 EATTGLGT
-578 AFDDTKQKGLDFA
+578 AFDDTRQKAVGFA
-591 AAVEQAIEQA
+591 TDVAGAMETA
-601 AESIVINLAAMAGQA
+601 AEGMAVSFGMMLGESLATGNK
-616 LSSGQGMKG
+616 LQGVG
-625 AGRMILGT
+625 TMILT
-633 IADLAIRVGEI
+633 TLADLAIQVGQI
-644 AVGVGITI
+644 AIGVGISVEAI
-652 KGIQKALAN
+652 KTALMT
-661 LNPAVA
+661 LNPIVAV
-667 LIAGV
+667 IAGI
-672 ALIALG
+672 ALVALG
-678 SYAKAELAKSAQ
+678 SAAKNALAQSA
-690 GRSSSG
+690 G
-696 GGGASLGVPAFAQ
+696 GGDSAGSRGVPAFAQ

-739 FMKMMG
+739 FMKMA
-745 GGQGAQQVVV
+745 GQGEPKTQNVVV
-755 TGRISGRDLILSNER
+755 TGRISGRDIYITNER
-770 TRYDRT
+770 AVKETKRYR
-776 RTKG
+776 

>member
-165 TSLGRAGVQFTAQ
+165 TALGRAGVQFTAQ
-178 QKELIETLV
+178 QKELIATLV

-233 FGGIINDAIKPL
+233 FGGIINDALKPL

-257 GWSDGTKTLALV
+257 GWSDGTKTLAVV
-269 IAGLLAAIGPT
+269 IGALLAALGPT
-280 LIAVGAMIDAFVT
+280 LIAVGALINSFVT
-293 IKGAMKLLT
+293 LRGALKLLT

-342 TKVAAL
+342 TKVEGL
-348 RDKVNDLTDAE
+348 RDKIDGLTDAE
-359 ANLEKQKAISDQAE
+359 ARLEKQKAISDQTE

-385 SKQRAQGDQF
+385 SKQRAQGDQQ

-430 DAYWSGVAKERLAEL
+430 DAYWSGIAKERLAEL
-445 NGTRRASNQA
+445 NGKRKTSNQL
-455 VTEEADA
+455 VTDEADA
-462 LAAVEQPAKNYVDTL
+462 LASVEQPAKTYVDTL
-477 NERLAAIDAEYKIT
+477 NERLAAIDAEYAIT
-491 GDLNDRVTA
+491 GNLNDRVTA

-513 LLGNE
+513 LLGKE

-523 LKQEMLNRAVA
+523 LKQEMLNRSIAPEPLAVA
-534 PEMLTPINPNAD
+534 PLANAAVTPEIVV
-546 TSGVTNTEGPI
+546 SG
-557 VSNATTEAINAQI
+557 STTEAINQLIEAT
-570 DAMTGLGS
+570 TGVGT
-578 AFDDTKQKGLDFA
+578 AFDNARQKGLNFANDVASAIESAVEGMVVDFA
-591 AAVEQAIEQA
+591 M
-601 AESIVINLAAMAGQA
+601 MAGAA

-625 AGRMILGT
+625 MGRMILT
-633 IADLAIRVGEI
+633 TLADLAIQVGQI
-644 AVGVGITI
+644 AIGVGISIEGI
-652 KGIQKALAN
+652 KKALAT

-667 LIAGV
+667 IIAG
-672 ALIALG
+672 IALVAIG
-678 SYAKAELAKSAQ
+678 SFAKSELAKAAQ
-690 GRSSSG
+690 RRSSG
-696 GGGASLGVPAFAQ
+696 GAAGASLGVPAFAQ

>member
-165 TSLGRAGVQFTAQ
+165 TALGRAGVQFTAQ
-178 QKELIETLV
+178 QKELIATLV

-245 LGFIRE
+245 LGFIRD

-257 GWSDGTKTLALV
+257 GWSDETKTLAVV
-269 IAGLLAAIGPT
+269 IGGLLAALGPT
-280 LIAVGAMIDAFVT
+280 LIAVGALINSFVT
-293 IKGAMKLLT
+293 LRGALKLLT

-342 TKVAAL
+342 TKVEGL
-348 RDKVNDLTDAE
+348 RDKIDGLTDAE
-359 ANLEKQKAISDQAE
+359 AKLEKQKAISDQAE

-385 SKQRAQGDQF
+385 SKQRAQGDQQ

-430 DAYWSGVAKERLAEL
+430 DAYWSGVAKERLAVL
-445 NGTRRASNQA
+445 NGTRRESNQA

-462 LAAVEQPAKNYVDTL
+462 LASVEQPAKTYVDTL
-477 NERLAAIDAEYKIT
+477 NERLAAIDAEYAIT
-491 GDLNDRVTA
+491 GNLNDRVTA

-523 LKQEMLNRAVA
+523 LKQEMLARVAAPEPLAVA
-534 PEMLTPINPNAD
+534 PLA
-546 TSGVTNTEGPI
+546 
-557 VSNATTEAINAQI
+557 NATVTPEIVVSTSTTDAIRQLIEAT
-570 DAMTGLGS
+570 TGVGT
-578 AFDDTKQKGLDFA
+578 AFDDARQKGLNFANDVASAIESAVEGMVVDFA
-591 AAVEQAIEQA
+591 M
-601 AESIVINLAAMAGQA
+601 MAGAA

-625 AGRMILGT
+625 MGRMILT
-633 IADLAIRVGEI
+633 TLADLAIQVGQI
-644 AVGVGITI
+644 AIGVGISIEGI
-652 KGIQKALAN
+652 KKALAT

-667 LIAGV
+667 IIAG
-672 ALIALG
+672 IALVAIG
-678 SYAKAELAKSAQ
+678 SFAKSELAKAAQ
-690 GRSSSG
+690 RRSSG
-696 GGGASLGVPAFAQ
+696 GAAGASLGVPAFAQ

-739 FMKMMG
+739 FMKMIG
-745 GGQGAQQVVV
+745 GGQSTQQVVV

>member
-1 MAKSNAILNI
+1 
-11 IFGADTKQLDRALGG
+11 
-26 VAKKLRGTAEN
+26 V
-37 LNGLGQSLSLGLTAP
+37 
-52 IAAFAGLA
+52 
-60 TKSFVDSAK
+60 
-69 AIAQVEAAVKSTGGA
+69 
-84 AGRSVDQLSTL
+84 
-95 AEGLQRVSLF
+95 
-105 DDDEILQNVT
+105 
-115 ANLLTFTN
+115 
-123 VAGTEFDRAQ
+123 
-133 QAVLDLSTRLGTDLT
+133 
-148 SATVQVGKAL
+148 
-158 NDPIKGV
+158 
-165 TSLGRAGVQFTAQ
+165 
-178 QKELIETLV
+178 
-187 ESGDVA
+187 
-193 GAQAVIL
+193 
-200 GELETQFGG
+200 
-209 AAAAAANAD
+209 
-218 PYTQLANEIGNLAEE
+218 
-233 FGGIINDAIKPL
+233 
-245 LGFIRE
+245 
-251 VVDEVK
+251 
-257 GWSDGTKTLALV
+257 
-269 IAGLLAAIGPT
+269 
-280 LIAVGAMIDAFVT
+280 
-293 IKGAMKLLT
+293 
-302 IEQLKLNA
+302 
-310 AALAN
+310 
-315 PYVLLAAAMVGLGV
+315 
-329 AIFQMSKRATDAE
+329 
-342 TKVAAL
+342 
-348 RDKVNDLTDAE
+348 
-359 ANLEKQKAISDQAE
+359 
-373 KVRKLAAEYEVL
+373 
-385 SKQRAQGDQF
+385 
-395 EQRIFNQR
+395 
-403 KQQVKDELANAQK
+403 
-416 TLEGYQKLATQKES
+416 
-430 DAYWSGVAKERLAEL
+430 L
-445 NGTRRASNQA
+445 NGTRRESNQA

-462 LAAVEQPAKNYVDTL
+462 LASVEQPAKTYVDTL
-477 NERLAAIDAEYKIT
+477 NERLAAIDAEYAIT
-491 GDLNDRVTA
+491 GNLNDRVTA

-513 LLGNE
+513 LLGKE

-534 PEMLTPINPNAD
+534 PEVLTPINPNAD
-546 TSGVTNTEGPI
+546 TGPVTNTGGPI

-667 LIAGV
+667 LIAGI

-770 TRYDRT
+770 TIYDRT

>member
-165 TSLGRAGVQFTAQ
+165 TALGRAGVQFSAQ
-178 QKELIETLV
+178 QKELIATLV

-233 FGGIINDAIKPL
+233 FGGIINDALKPL
-245 LGFIRE
+245 LGFIRD

-257 GWSDGTKTLALV
+257 GWSDETKTLAVV
-269 IAGLLAAIGPT
+269 IGGLLAALGPT
-280 LIAVGAMIDAFVT
+280 LIAVGALINSFVT
-293 IKGAMKLLT
+293 LRGALKLLT

-342 TKVAAL
+342 TKVAGL
-348 RDKVNDLTDAE
+348 RDKIDGLTDAE
-359 ANLEKQKAISDQAE
+359 ARLEKQKAISDQAE

-430 DAYWSGVAKERLAEL
+430 DAYWSGVAKERLAVL
-445 NGTRRASNQA
+445 NGTRRESNQA

-462 LAAVEQPAKNYVDTL
+462 LASVEQPAKTYVDTL
-477 NERLAAIDAEYKIT
+477 NERLAAIDAEYAIT

-523 LKQEMLNRAVA
+523 LKQEMLNAQPA
-534 PEMLTPINPNAD
+534 PETLTPVNPRQSVIDALAANPGGIQTNNTAAD
-546 TSGVTNTEGPI
+546 
-557 VSNATTEAINAQI
+557 AIQAQI
-570 DAMTGLGS
+570 EATTGLGT
-578 AFDDTKQKGLDFA
+578 AFDDTRQKAVGFA
-591 AAVEQAIEQA
+591 TDVAGAMETA
-601 AESIVINLAAMAGQA
+601 AEGMAVSFGMMLGESLATGNK
-616 LSSGQGMKG
+616 LQGVG
-625 AGRMILGT
+625 TMILT
-633 IADLAIRVGEI
+633 TLADLAIQVGQI
-644 AVGVGITI
+644 AIGVGISVEAI
-652 KGIQKALAN
+652 KTALMT
-661 LNPAVA
+661 LNPIVAV
-667 LIAGV
+667 IAGI
-672 ALIALG
+672 ALVALG
-678 SYAKAELAKSAQ
+678 SAAKNALAQSA
-690 GRSSSG
+690 G
-696 GGGASLGVPAFAQ
+696 GGDSAGSRGVPAFAQ

-739 FMKMMG
+739 FMKMA
-745 GGQGAQQVVV
+745 GAGEPKTQNVVV
-755 TGRISGRDLILSNER
+755 TGRISGRDIYITNER
-770 TRYDRT
+770 AVKETKRYR
-776 RTKG
+776 